1 MLQYHTIKYNN
12 YNEYNIVTILN
23 YNDYNIVTIC
33 LCPMWDAGLHCS
45 LPAVGTEH
53 RAGPASRLAGPLACC
68 TGRPGTAPPAGS
80 ARAQAQ

>member
-33 LCPMWDAGLHCS
+33 LCPMWDSDVTC
-45 LPAVGTEH
+45 
-53 RAGPASRLAGPLACC
+53 
-68 TGRPGTAPPAGS
+68 
-80 ARAQAQ
+80 QAYS